1 MTMREISGYAI
12 DVDRAYDQERH
23 VWVDILGEGRVRI
36 GVDPLGVETMG
47 DLVQLYMQEPGTLLN
62 RGDAFGSIEAAKFV
76 GPLSMPL
83 SGSIL
88 ARNDAVLA
96 DPGLIA
102 KDPMGEGWL
111 LEIEPTDPAEF
122 DLLLRGEEQVVV
134 WFESKVAEYAAQGM
148 LAE

>member
-1 MTMREISGYAI
+1 MTTREIAGYTI
-12 DVDRAYDQERH
+12 DVDRAYDQDRH
-23 VWVDILGEGRVRI
+23 VWVEVLAPGRARI
-36 GVDPLGVETMG
+36 GMDPLGVETMG
-47 DLVQLYMQEPGTLLN
+47 DLVQLYIQEPGTFLK
-62 RGDAFGSIEAAKFV
+62 RGDAFGSVEAAKFV

-88 ARNDAVLA
+88 ARNDRVVA

-111 LEIEPTDPAEF
+111 LEIEPADPAEL
-122 DLLLRGEEQVVV
+122 DLLLRGEEQVAA
-134 WFESKVAEYAAQGM
+134 WFADKARQYASEGM

>member
-111 LEIEPTDPAEF
+111 LEIEPTDLAEF

>member
-134 WFESKVAEYAAQGM
+134 WFGSKVAEYAAQGM

>member
-1 MTMREISGYAI
+1 MTEREIGGYVI
-12 DVDRAYDQERH
+12 DVELSYDQERH
-23 VWVDILGEGRVRI
+23 VWVEILEKGRVRI

-47 DLVQLYMQEPGTLLN
+47 DLVQLHMQEPGTILK

-76 GPLSMPL
+76 GPLSMPI

-88 ARNDAVLA
+88 VRNDAVLA

-102 KDPMGEGWL
+102 KDPMGDGWL
-111 LEIEPTDPAEF
+111 LEIEPSDPAEF
-122 DLLLRGEEQVVV
+122 DLLLRGEEQVSA
-134 WFESKVAEYAAQGM
+134 WFGEKVADYAAQGM